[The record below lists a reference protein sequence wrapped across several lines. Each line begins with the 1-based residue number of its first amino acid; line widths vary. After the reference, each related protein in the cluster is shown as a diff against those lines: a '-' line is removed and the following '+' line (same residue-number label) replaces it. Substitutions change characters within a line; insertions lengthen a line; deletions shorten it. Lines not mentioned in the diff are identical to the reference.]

1 MVKIIVKAGA
11 VAAAVAASALLSL
24 PGIASAAPDLEG
36 QTYAEATKAIAQQG
50 GTAIIA
56 SRVGD
61 RLPLSKCIVT
71 GVSKSTFVRPP
82 VVQAVPGRAGRFGRQ
97 GVRYRVV
104 TNEYR
109 LSLNCNAAVATANT
123 PGNSAASPEGREAK
137 REREVQEWRRT
148 AKGQQWCRQAEKEHP
163 EWFPLVGCQVDN

>member
-1 MVKIIVKAGA
+1 MVKVIVMAGA
-11 VAAAVAASALLSL
+11 AAAVATASTLLSL
-24 PGIASAAPDLEG
+24 PSIASAAPGLVG
-36 QTYAEATKAIAQQG
+36 QTYAEATSAIAQQG
-50 GTAIIA
+50 GTAIVA

-82 VVQAVPGRAGRFGRQ
+82 VVQAVPGRDGRYGRQ

-104 TNEYR
+104 SNEYR
-109 LSLNCNAAVATANT
+109 LSLNCNAPVATANT

-137 REREVQEWRRT
+137 REQQAQEWRRT
-148 AKGQQWCRQAEKEHP
+148 AEGR
-163 EWFPLVGCQVDN
+163 